1 MLAKKLLTRNFDHYS
16 KILLTYCRIKIL
28 TTTNNNFCCIFF
40 HSSFFLF
47 LLFSIS
53 MQKLKKWTGLL
64 PALSYFVI
72 FRRFISTKRK
82 VCRGIA
88 AGEKFFQFL
97 KIIEGN
103 GPKNS
108 ATGENF
114 FWIKEMKG
122 GKRKIS
128 AAAGEKKLDN
138 SSFCHFGTT
147 VLGEG
152 GLTFKMQYIF
162 MFFVEISTKFFLFSQ
177 CWRKKISKNTQFN
190 SAWCEKMFA
199 FTFLTIS

>member
-1 MLAKKLLTRNFDHYS
+1 MLTKKLLTRNFDHYS

-28 TTTNNNFCCIFF
+28 TTTPPQITILLYIF
-40 HSSFFLF
+40 SFKFF
-47 LLFSIS
+47 YFFSIS
-53 MQKLKKWTGLL
+53 MHKLKKWTGLL

-82 VCRGIA
+82 ICRGIA
-88 AGEKFFQFL
+88 AGEKIFQFL

-108 ATGENF
+108 TTGENF

-128 AAAGEKKLDN
+128 AAAG
-138 SSFCHFGTT
+138 
-147 VLGEG
+147 
-152 GLTFKMQYIF
+152 
-162 MFFVEISTKFFLFSQ
+162 
-177 CWRKKISKNTQFN
+177 KKIWIIHPFVIL
-190 SAWCEKMFA
+190 ALLYLGREG
-199 FTFLTIS
+199 